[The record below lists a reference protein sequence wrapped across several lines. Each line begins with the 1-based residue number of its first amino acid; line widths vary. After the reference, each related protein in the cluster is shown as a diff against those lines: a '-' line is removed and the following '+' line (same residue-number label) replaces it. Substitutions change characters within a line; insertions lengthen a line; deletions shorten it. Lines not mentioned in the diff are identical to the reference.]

1 MYTPAPNSPTQSAV
15 TTREFQ
21 IGDLVRVKAAR
32 RRDIVFTVV
41 EITSTHVRATRDS
54 GGEAIYP
61 AASFEHVTPL
71 AVPSASVPSTEIASP
86 SKLVKPVLPAFEL
99 CDGTVTRPRPGE
111 SIDVAVKRFKKACDK
126 AGILHEL
133 RDRERFVPAP
143 QRRRIKSS
151 RARRRRGD

>member
-1 MYTPAPNSPTQSAV
+1 MFTPAPNSPTQSAV

-32 RRDIVFTVV
+32 RRDVVFTVIEV
-41 EITSTHVRATRDS
+41 TPSSLRATRDG

-71 AVPSASVPSTEIASP
+71 AAPSASVPSTEITSP
-86 SKLVKPVLPAFEL
+86 SKPVKPGLPAFDL
-99 CDGTVTRPRPGE
+99 CDGTVIRPRPGE
-111 SIDVAVKRFKKACDK
+111 PIDVAAKRFKKACDK